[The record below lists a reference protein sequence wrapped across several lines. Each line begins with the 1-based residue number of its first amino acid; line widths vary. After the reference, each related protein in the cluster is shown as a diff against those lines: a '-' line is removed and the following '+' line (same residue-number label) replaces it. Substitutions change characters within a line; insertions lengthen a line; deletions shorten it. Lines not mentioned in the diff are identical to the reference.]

1 MFRNRKEKQ
10 QLKNDIIASIPK
22 YNNLFARI
30 LPMHEETKKLL

>member
-22 YNNLFARI
+22 YNNL
-30 LPMHEETKKLL
+30 LPEI